1 MGEDPTMYSAMDYH
15 AQLSSPLSR
24 PLTYLIATFA
34 VFLFFTDRVPAQDN
48 SDSGM
53 KAHSAISE
61 VTVYRDRASVE
72 REAIVDLPAGTTDV
86 IFPHLPEGVI
96 DDTVRVKSGG
106 ERDFTILGVEVQR
119 RYLVKSRQKRIQ
131 EIEQRIEKLRS
142 EDSGLVDRM
151 NASGTIIR
159 FLESIG
165 DFSTMKAREG
175 ILYRGINLTEISDAI
190 SYVEKSILKE
200 REKIRNVIDKR
211 RDISDS
217 IRVLEKKLN
226 DIAGSGYM
234 SHRQS
239 FYNNRS
245 TMISRAT
252 AQDINQYNSD
262 VMMMDNELS
271 TRRQEDR
278 EKWAIVTIRAAKAG
292 KYAVKLN
299 YVITGAQW
307 TPLYDVRAELKEGK
321 IEMTY
326 YGMVKQK
333 TGEDWDSVRMYLST
347 ADPRRA
353 TDPPTLPP
361 WLVAKRTSFRS
372 IEEEIGRRIEGAAGA
387 ADYAS
392 TGIAVRKE
400 MAAEMARQKTLEKGT
415 SVTYRVS
422 SPKSVP
428 SGVDAKKIPV
438 DVISFTGKSSSL
450 TYVLVPDKSTFA
462 YLRTTIT
469 NSSPY
474 TILPGKTNLYLD
486 GDFAGAA
493 NISSTVSPGKKF
505 TLHFGTDDAIKTTKI
520 LIKKFTE
527 ERGLF
532 GGEVRTSYHYRIK
545 IENGRKKESKFLL
558 IDRIPFSQQKEI
570 TVGMDS
576 VEPAPISGDREE
588 KRPAY
593 NSGQRRWKLT
603 VPALSSRSIDIKFHV
618 QHPKDI
624 MLRGVE

>member
-1 MGEDPTMYSAMDYH
+1 
-15 AQLSSPLSR
+15 
-24 PLTYLIATFA
+24 
-34 VFLFFTDRVPAQDN
+34 
-48 SDSGM
+48 M

-333 TGEDWDSVRMYLST
+333 TGEDWDSVRM
-347 ADPRRA
+347 
-353 TDPPTLPP
+353 
-361 WLVAKRTSFRS
+361 
-372 IEEEIGRRIEGAAGA
+372 
-387 ADYAS
+387 
-392 TGIAVRKE
+392 
-400 MAAEMARQKTLEKGT
+400 
-415 SVTYRVS
+415 
-422 SPKSVP
+422 
-428 SGVDAKKIPV
+428 
-438 DVISFTGKSSSL
+438 
-450 TYVLVPDKSTFA
+450 
-462 YLRTTIT
+462 
-469 NSSPY
+469 
-474 TILPGKTNLYLD
+474 
-486 GDFAGAA
+486 
-493 NISSTVSPGKKF
+493 
-505 TLHFGTDDAIKTTKI
+505 
-520 LIKKFTE
+520 
-527 ERGLF
+527 
-532 GGEVRTSYHYRIK
+532 
-545 IENGRKKESKFLL
+545 
-558 IDRIPFSQQKEI
+558 
-570 TVGMDS
+570 
-576 VEPAPISGDREE
+576 
-588 KRPAY
+588 
-593 NSGQRRWKLT
+593 
-603 VPALSSRSIDIKFHV
+603 
-618 QHPKDI
+618 
-624 MLRGVE
+624 